1 VQAGVGDVDTVFIA
15 GQAKKW
21 RGRMTSKLPGQDF
34 SKLRQRAD
42 DSRQYLFAKAG
53 WPLDIFAD

>member
-1 VQAGVGDVDTVFIA
+1 MNDQNSGTHSYSLDLDGETIIVETG
-15 GQAKKW
+15 
-21 RGRMTSKLPGQDF
+21 KLAGQDF